1 MEGEKLKKE
10 NSVLDFSRGYTDA
23 GPIKGPSAGDKGF
36 IRGYPNHTEYTE
48 EYPLRGPISPGL
60 KIQLFLLLFFF
71 HYKLVQP
78 KKCTNA

>member
-23 GPIKGPSAGDKGF
+23 GPIKGPSSGDKGF

-71 HYKLVQP
+71 SLQAGP
-78 KKCTNA
+78 AKKVY